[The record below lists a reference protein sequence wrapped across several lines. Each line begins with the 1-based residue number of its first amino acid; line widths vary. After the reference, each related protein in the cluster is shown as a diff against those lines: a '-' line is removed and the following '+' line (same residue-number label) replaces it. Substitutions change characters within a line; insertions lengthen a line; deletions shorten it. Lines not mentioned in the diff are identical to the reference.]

1 MQSSH
6 LQLSV
11 CKRFVFRR
19 PWSIF
24 RAAGRW
30 KSAHSTLLCTSC
42 GKMYFKIRC
51 TQTRLFLADETSK
64 LWVCLS
70 LSTRAQS
77 NSDSVP
83 CLIRTKWK
91 IGPSRCSCCVRKA
104 DCVSAGA
111 LERFSTD
118 LGANDTFICR
128 GCPPI
133 MTMEGRLRP

>member
-6 LQLSV
+6 SRLSA
-11 CKRFVFRR
+11 CKRFVFWR

-42 GKMYFKIRC
+42 GRIYCKIMC
-51 TQTRLFLADETSK
+51 TQTRLVFVDETSK

-77 NSDSVP
+77 NSDFVP
-83 CLIRTKWK
+83 RLIRTKWK
-91 IGPSRCSCCVRKA
+91 IGPSRCSCCVHKA
-104 DCVSAGA
+104 DCVSPGA

-128 GCPPI
+128 GGPPI